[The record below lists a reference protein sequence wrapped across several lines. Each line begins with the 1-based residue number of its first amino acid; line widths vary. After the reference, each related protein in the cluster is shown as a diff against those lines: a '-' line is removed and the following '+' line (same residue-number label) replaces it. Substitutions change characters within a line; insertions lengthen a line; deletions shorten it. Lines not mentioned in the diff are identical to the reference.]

1 MIDFIVFFVI
11 AVSFVYLL
19 SLTVKLR
26 VKNLSLINENLEVYI
41 RNSIISDE
49 LKNRLEQA
57 DIQSVGKNDDFL
69 KFISQSRDWAFEY
82 IETTQEEIYQFI
94 EKAGP
99 VIEYLD
105 EFDPPIITDAQ
116 KKALIEGYY
125 AIKTSIPDEYGKLD
139 T

>member
-1 MIDFIVFFVI
+1 MFFIN
-11 AVSFVYLL
+11 AVAFVYLL

-41 RNSIISDE
+41 RNSILTQE

-57 DIQSVGKNDDFL
+57 DIQSLASNDDFL
-69 KFISQSRDWAFEY
+69 KFVSQSRDWAFEY
-82 IETTQEEIYQFI
+82 IESTQENIYEFVT
-94 EKAGP
+94 KAGP

-105 EFDPPIITDAQ
+105 EFDPPIITNDQ
-116 KKALIEGYY
+116 KKALVGAYN
-125 AIKTSIPDEYGKLD
+125 SIRSTLPDEYGKLD

>member
-1 MIDFIVFFVI
+1 MFNFIMFFI
-11 AVSFVYLL
+11 NAVAFVYLL

-41 RNSIISDE
+41 RNSILTQE

-57 DIQSVGKNDDFL
+57 DIQSLASNDDFL
-69 KFISQSRDWAFEY
+69 KFVSQSRDWAFEY
-82 IETTQEEIYQFI
+82 IESTQENIYEFVT
-94 EKAGP
+94 KAGP

-105 EFDPPIITDAQ
+105 EFDPPIITNDQ
-116 KKALIEGYY
+116 KKALVGAYN
-125 AIKTSIPDEYGKLD
+125 SIRSTLPDEYGKLD